1 MLESLRFLNF
11 LGELVVTPAPETNST
26 PGLPAEKMAL
36 LRDLVRDLLKA
47 SPNGG
52 AKEVAIRDEQGN
64 VLAHLVPGALQCLVE
79 VNLEDGDSSGQAE
92 EEDIAV
98 EDLLANWGK
107 V

>member
-1 MLESLRFLNF
+1 
-11 LGELVVTPAPETNST
+11 
-26 PGLPAEKMAL
+26 MAL